1 MDAPPPEGPPDEI
14 RHVRAV
20 YDRVARHFSS
30 TRFSVWPNV
39 ARFLAGVEPGSIVAD
54 VGCGNGKYLGVL
66 RPSYVNLVEDSHDL
80 RARALGRTAASMTW
94 RDGSAPPPAEVLG
107 SDTCLPLVSLAAARG
122 FEGMVA
128 DCARLPYR
136 SGAFDAAISI
146 AVVHHLCSQER
157 RREAVAEL
165 VRIVRPGGR
174 ALVYVWAA
182 EQPDPRTRKKWVP
195 VPGGDPGDFYV
206 PWHLDRG
213 MGKEAERDAEALY
226 GGEGEKGPWDGA
238 EADAAGVD
246 PRTGETVYRRYYHVF
261 AEGELETLCAQVPSC
276 RVHHVYFD
284 KGNWAAELV
293 RLQEPTSTPR
303 DTLHATPGGVQ

>member
-1 MDAPPPEGPPDEI
+1 MEVNPPGPPDER

-39 ARFLAGVEPGSIVAD
+39 SKFLASAEPGSVVAD

-66 RPSYVNLVEDSHDL
+66 RPCYDNLVEDAHDL
-80 RARALGRTAASMTW
+80 RARALGRTASSMLW
-94 RDGSAPPPAEVLG
+94 RDGRAPPAAVVLG
-107 SDTCLPLVSLAAARG
+107 SDTCLPLVALAVARG

-136 SGAFDAAISI
+136 AGAFDAAISI
-146 AVVHHLCSQER
+146 AVIHHLASADR

-182 EQPDPRTRKKWVP
+182 EQPDPRTTRKWVP
-195 VPGGDPGDFYV
+195 VPEGGPGDFYV
-206 PWHLDRG
+206 PWQLDRG
-213 MGKEAERDAEALY
+213 MGATAEAEAGALY
-226 GGEGEKGPWDGA
+226 GDGEALWDGA

-261 AEGELETLCAQVPSC
+261 AEGELAALCALVPAC
-276 RVHHVYFD
+276 RVQDVYFD
-284 KGNWAAELV
+284 KGNWAAVLEV
-293 RLQEPTSTPR
+293 R
-303 DTLHATPGGVQ
+303 